1 MNKDKLKK
9 FLISYIYNIPIENI
23 KNIHENSNEFI
34 FYDEEEEINYSIG
47 KKQVYEYLDKISQIN
62 NKAKLN
68 KRIAIIIESDVLF
81 HAKSL
86 QYKKYLMFINY
97 VRLLNENNVGVDI
110 ITDRNVIFVCRD
122 ELLDLDVKIF
132 FYCEKIPTE
141 NDSLE
146 ELLLSTINEYSYQ
159 NPATI
164 KYIADT
170 LNTCKTL
177 MKSHIHNDLKLALV
191 HAQDVLD
198 FPNSLAIKDNSDYV
212 LEFLTF
218 LKDVDFD
225 VLTTSIESYNSL
237 KHFVNNKNKLHYV
250 PENYFDINDELF
262 YLFGMENTQIH
273 NREVLFVYT
282 NMEDLS
288 SITDSVM
295 PLGYDLTIL
304 IDKNVDTKQIN
315 DELKLEKVFSNYR
328 IIDISF
334 RNIVQN
340 SYRFM
345 VDFRE
350 KIDYNYN
357 NYNNKFIFS
366 DSIQDKKESDT
377 VRYVEKNNVIEILK
391 AMLEMDEENMFNDN
405 EEYKPVALSSTLDTN
420 KEIKKFYLSE
430 I

>member
-47 KKQVYEYLDKISQIN
+47 KKQVYEYLDKISQVN

-86 QYKKYLMFINY
+86 QYKKYLMLINY
-97 VRLLNENNVGVDI
+97 IKLLNENNIGVDI
-110 ITDRNVIFVCRD
+110 ITDRNVTFVCCD
-122 ELLDLDVKIF
+122 ELLELDVKIF
-132 FYCEKIPTE
+132 FYCDKVPTK

-146 ELLLSTINEYSYQ
+146 NLLLATIDEYSYQ

-170 LNTCKTL
+170 LITCDIL
-177 MKSHIHNDLKLALV
+177 LKSNIHNDLKLALV

-225 VLTTSIESYNSL
+225 VLTTSKESYDSL
-237 KHFVNNKNKLHYV
+237 KNVVKHIDKLHYI

-262 YLFGMENTQIH
+262 YLFGMENIQIH

-282 NMEDLS
+282 SMEDLS
-288 SITDSVM
+288 SIADSVM